1 MFSRFFFSFKA
12 DTVGGIKTEK
22 NKPTFINLLHLLGRN

>member
-1 MFSRFFFSFKA
+1 MFSRVFFSFKA

-22 NKPTFINLLHLLGRN
+22 NKLTFINLLHLSGRN